1 MSRKTLK
8 VSKAN
13 SKTENQEVKA
23 KAKIKLIIRSSAL
36 MLIRTD
42 NEILLEILIVSFIPY
57 KMQVIHHLQERCN
70 FLRLQPLLSS
80 GASPCNFN
88 ETMFIFFVYLV
99 FIIFT
104 VITETA

>member
-42 NEILLEILIVSFIPY
+42 NEILLEILIVSFIP
-57 KMQVIHHLQERCN
+57 
-70 FLRLQPLLSS
+70 
-80 GASPCNFN
+80 
-88 ETMFIFFVYLV
+88 
-99 FIIFT
+99 
-104 VITETA
+104 